1 MDDLTSWANDVK
13 HYALS
18 AAINQGKRWH
28 GFKLVE
34 GRSNRRYVDEEA
46 VAKAAKDAGY
56 HDIYRQSLI
65 PLTEMERLLGKKRF
79 QEILG
84 ALVEKPPGKP
94 TLVPFTDKRPAINVS
109 AKNDFKEEV

>member
-1 MDDLTSWANDVK
+1 MCIRDR
-13 HYALS
+13 
-18 AAINQGKRWH
+18 GKRWH

-84 ALVEKPPGKP
+84 ALVEKPQMCIRDRTVAVCSGSLPNSK
-94 TLVPFTDKRPAINVS
+94 
-109 AKNDFKEEV
+109 